1 MAAYMKD
8 HFPFFGIK
16 TTERREL
23 LKEHIAIHGAPE
35 LAELPAVARVA
46 FAEPEI
52 HQVAVDLLMKHA
64 KKLKAEHPP
73 LVEDLITTKSW
84 WDRVDALAAH
94 VVGTVLNKYPKDIPK
109 WNRRWIGSGN
119 MWLNRTAILFQG
131 RWKGDTDLKL
141 LFANSGRHSAH
152 KDFFIR
158 KAIGWSLRELGAT
171 DPVAVRA
178 FVRSRTLSPLSE
190 REALRRL

>member
-1 MAAYMKD
+1 M
-8 HFPFFGIK
+8 G
-16 TTERREL
+16 
-23 LKEHIAIHGAPE
+23 
-35 LAELPAVARVA
+35 
-46 FAEPEI
+46 
-52 HQVAVDLLMKHA
+52 
-64 KKLKAEHPP
+64 
-73 LVEDLITTKSW
+73 
-84 WDRVDALAAH
+84 RVDALAEH

-109 WNRRWIGSGN
+109 WNRRWIGSSN

-131 RWKGDTDLKL
+131 RWKDDTDREL
-141 LFANSGRHSAH
+141 LFANGGRHSAH

-171 DPVAVRA
+171 GPVAVRA